1 MIPSFADVS
10 RVGDKHWSNTNVA
23 AHPAVRDPA
32 VPSRT
37 LHRAARGGDHFW
49 DSTVTVAARRREFVQ
64 EVERV
69 VRWSFSFL
77 RFSVPEVSLHLPV
90 HNEPQNEQN
99 GQEGRKTNEQYVVLP
114 GHPFYGCPVRVL
126 KHTAGYCTIEDPAHP
141 EFRYEMLVSWLSA
154 SPPPPQAPSIAMH
167 DPIPLLL
174 SALDRLV
181 QIIVL
186 KDQQMKDSANERASE
201 SSRPVRLGPTT
212 TRTQNSVEGPTILSD
227 TEPDRREGA

>member
-1 MIPSFADVS
+1 MATVPGARRHIQRSVSHGGDGYFWDGTIPVA
-10 RVGDKHWSNTNVA
+10 VGRSCYIRYLSQRDERF
-23 AHPAVRDPA
+23 AVRF
-32 VPSRT
+32 
-37 LHRAARGGDHFW
+37 G
-49 DSTVTVAARRREFVQ
+49 FVIPQ
-64 EVERV
+64 I
-69 VRWSFSFL
+69 
-77 RFSVPEVSLHLPV
+77 SLHFAG